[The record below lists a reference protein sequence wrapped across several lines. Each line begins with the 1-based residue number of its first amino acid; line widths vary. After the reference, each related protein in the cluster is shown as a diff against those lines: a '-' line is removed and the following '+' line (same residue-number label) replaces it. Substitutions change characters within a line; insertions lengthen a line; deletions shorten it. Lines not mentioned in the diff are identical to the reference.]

1 MALDGVYLNSKGLLS
16 WSHPKQIDEVN
27 FMQGLLEGKVG
38 IVTGASSGIGEAA
51 AKLFVSEGAK
61 VAVVARRKERLDAL
75 AEAIKNTGGKA
86 HAIIGDV
93 TQSEAHQRIV
103 DETVATFGQFDFA
116 FNNAGTIG
124 NFVPMLK
131 QSEADWDRTID
142 TNLKSVWMS
151 VRAQAGYLAD
161 HGGGAIVNTSSWLA
175 IGALPG
181 STSYS
186 ASKSGLDGLMRP
198 AALELA
204 PSGIR
209 INNINPGGID
219 TEMTREAFQH
229 DKAMLDAFGK
239 SHPIGRMG
247 TPHET
252 AQLAAFLLSDRAA
265 NITGQAILVDG
276 GYAIPGQ
283 RG

>member
-1 MALDGVYLNSKGLLS
+1 MR
-16 WSHPKQIDEVN
+16 
-27 FMQGLLEGKVG
+27 GLLEGKVG
-38 IVTGASSGIGEAA
+38 VIIGASSGIGEAA
-51 AKLFVSEGAK
+51 AKLFAEEGAK
-61 VAVVARRKERLDAL
+61 VAVVARRQERLAVL
-75 AEAIKNTGGKA
+75 IESIAQAGGKA
-86 HAIIGDV
+86 YAITADV
-93 TQSEAHQRIV
+93 TQFADHQRII
-103 DETVATFGQFDFA
+103 DETVGVFGQLNFA

-124 NFVPMLK
+124 NFAPMLE
-131 QSEADWDRTID
+131 QSEADWDRTIT

-151 VRAQAGYLAD
+151 VRAQARYMAE

-175 IGALPG
+175 VGALPG

-186 ASKSGLDGLMRP
+186 ASKAGIDGLMRP

-204 PSGIR
+204 PLGIR

-229 DKAMLDAFGK
+229 NEMVLETFGK
-239 SHPIGRMG
+239 SHLIGRMG
-247 TPHET
+247 TPRET
-252 AQLAAFLLSDRAA
+252 AQLVAFLLSDRAA
-265 NITGQAILVDG
+265 NITGQAILIDG